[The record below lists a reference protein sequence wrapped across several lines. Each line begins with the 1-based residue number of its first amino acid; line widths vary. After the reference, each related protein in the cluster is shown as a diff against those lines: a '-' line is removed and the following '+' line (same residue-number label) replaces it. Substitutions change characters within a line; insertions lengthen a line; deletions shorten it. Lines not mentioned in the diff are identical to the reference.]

1 MSNHPDRRQT
11 PEEEEEPTLTE
22 QLGESI
28 RSEDKPIKDPTTP
41 LALVMGSYP
50 VILIM
55 LLLIL
60 AVYFFWFRSGPEAE
74 RVDEP
79 ARAVEVDP
87 VDAGAVDPVD

>member
-1 MSNHPDRRQT
+1 MSDHPDRNR
-11 PEEEEEPTLTE
+11 PRREDDPTVTE

-28 RSEDKPIKDPTTP
+28 RSEDKPIKDPSTP

-60 AVYFFWFRSGPEAE
+60 AVYFFWFRARPGAE

-79 ARAVEVDP
+79 ARPTEVDP
-87 VDAGAVDPVD
+87 VDAGAIDPVN